1 LSACRAAPHIHG
13 DEGRIEEQPV
23 QPVDEEIERTIE
35 VGMPILAAP
44 TTDAVVRPLSPRLPR
59 VAAGLHEAARI
70 DGEWIDAPEQRA
82 VLDPATQEPLGT
94 VPCLPARAVDEAVT
108 AARRAQQDWQAR
120 TPQARADVLLAWHAA
135 VLDAREELAR
145 LLVLEQGKSLE
156 EARGEIAYGAG
167 FLRWFAEEGRR
178 LGGETL
184 ASHLP
189 GHALATVREPIG
201 VVACVTPWNFPSAML
216 ARKAAAALAAGCG
229 VVAAPSMETPYSAL
243 ALVALAEEAGVPA
256 GLLNV
261 VTGDPETIVG
271 RLCDHPRVAALSFT
285 GSTHVGRMLAAR
297 CAATDKRVQL
307 ELGGNA
313 PFLAFADVP
322 VEELV
327 EAAVAAK
334 FQTSGQDCLAADR
347 ILVEASIHDAFLEA
361 FVGRVRALRLG
372 SGFDTTAEVNPLVH
386 ERAGRGVHTL
396 VTEAVADGACLH
408 CGGAPL
414 PAGANWY
421 PPTVLS
427 AVTPEMAVWRCETF
441 GPVAAVMPFANEAEA
456 LRLANDTD
464 YGLAAYVQTRDAA
477 RAGRLAAGLDF
488 GMVAVNAVSMTGP
501 PVPFGG
507 RGASG
512 DGREGGRAGIEAFTH
527 LKYTCTR
534 TRA

>member
-1 LSACRAAPHIHG
+1 MQPI
-13 DEGRIEEQPV
+13 DEQ
-23 QPVDEEIERTIE
+23 IERTIDA
-35 VGMPILAAP
+35 GTRTPAMPE
-44 TTDAVVRPLSPRLPR
+44 TDAVVRPLPAPVPRP
-59 VAAGLHEAARI
+59 AAGLHEAARI
-70 DGEWIDAPEQRA
+70 DGAWIEARELA
-82 VLDPATQEPLGT
+82 VVVDPATRETLGT
-94 VPCLPARAVDEAVT
+94 VPRLAESAVDDAV
-108 AARRAQQDWQAR
+108 AAAERARRDWWAR
-120 TPQARADVLLAWHAA
+120 TPQGRADVLLAWHAA
-135 VLDAREELAR
+135 VLDAREDLAR
-145 LLVLEQGKSLE
+145 LLVLEQGKSLA
-156 EARGEIAYGAG
+156 EARGEIDYGAG

-189 GHALATVREPIG
+189 GHALATVREPVG

-243 ALVALAEEAGVPA
+243 ALVALAEEAGVPP

-271 RLCDHPRVAALSFT
+271 RLCDHPGVAALSFT
-285 GSTHVGRMLAAR
+285 GSTRIGRTLAAR

-322 VEELV
+322 VDELV

-347 ILVEASIHDAFLEA
+347 ILVEASIHDRFLEA
-361 FVGRVRALRLG
+361 FVDRVRALRLG
-372 SGFDTTAEVNPLVH
+372 SGFDPLAEINPLVH
-386 ERAGRGVHTL
+386 DRAGRDVHTL
-396 VTEAVADGACLH
+396 VTEALADGARLH

-414 PAGANWY
+414 PAGENWY

-427 AVTPEMAVWRCETF
+427 AVTPAMAVWRCETF
-441 GPVAAVMPFANEAEA
+441 GPVAAVMPFTDEAEA

-464 YGLAAYVQTRDAA
+464 YGLAACVQTRDGT
-477 RAGRLAAGLDF
+477 RAGRLAAELDF